1 MLTNAVEDLYT
12 NYLATEKMTS
22 MINQY
27 SSVVKPYIYS
37 SPDVEYAVEE
47 DQAVYDQLVAALPGE
62 IKLNYQYYQE
72 SLEKPWPFYV
82 GTPTVED
89 GKLNVLW
96 DASYDTDGEDITYR
110 VVLARDC
117 DYTDVIYQADGLQL
131 PEVSFDMLPAGQY
144 YLKVQAVNE
153 SGYVQDCYD
162 YYSREDGG
170 GKAYGTKAFVVQADG
185 TITNVDNAD
194 V

>member
-1 MLTNAVEDLYT
+1 M
-12 NYLATEKMTS
+12 EKILRT
-22 MINQY
+22 
-27 SSVVKPYIYS
+27 
-37 SPDVEYAVEE
+37 A
-47 DQAVYDQLVAALPGE
+47 
-62 IKLNYQYYQE
+62 
-72 SLEKPWPFYV
+72 
-82 GTPTVED
+82 
-89 GKLNVLW
+89 
-96 DASYDTDGEDITYR
+96 
-110 VVLARDC
+110 LARDC